1 MDWTTLRKPG
11 RNRFLLI
18 MLSLT
23 WWGKLSEIDNEWV
36 LAVADVT
43 EALRCLCQ
51 SSLEYASSPG
61 PRKWKLAAL
70 GSSGHNINVAPNKQP
85 KQAKANALPPAEG
98 SLRTL
103 RQRHY

>member
-1 MDWTTLRKPG
+1 MDWTMLRKPG
-11 RNRFLLI
+11 RNGFLLI

-51 SSLEYASSPG
+51 SSLESASSPG
-61 PRKWKLAAL
+61 PWKWKLAVL
-70 GSSGHNINVAPNKQP
+70 GSSGHNINVTPNKQP
-85 KQAKANALPPAEG
+85 KQAKANALPPAKG
-98 SLRTL
+98 SSRTL
-103 RQRHY
+103 RQRHH